1 MISSGLHQHP
11 RADDLL
17 QERQRRGLLPPA
29 PPAPLP
35 LRLLGETVDWAIVA
49 LGSMMVVLVFAN
61 VLLHAFGKDL
71 AWVTELGELMMVWV
85 TFLGGAAAARR
96 GAHMAI
102 TELIDKLGVAS
113 RRIADLLITLAG
125 ALVLLLL
132 TWYGW
137 SITLTSWTNRLTVLD
152 IPMSFQYLALPV
164 GSMATLVFVLWD
176 GVQILRG
183 RSRDSRFGD

>member
-1 MISSGLHQHP
+1 
-11 RADDLL
+11 
-17 QERQRRGLLPPA
+17 
-29 PPAPLP
+29 
-35 LRLLGETVDWAIVA
+35 
-49 LGSMMVVLVFAN
+49 
-61 VLLHAFGKDL
+61 
-71 AWVTELGELMMVWV
+71 
-85 TFLGGAAAARR
+85 
-96 GAHMAI
+96 MAI